1 MNRWSY
7 CSSDE
12 DEENEEKEKG
22 EKVKEQNEETK
33 IAAHQN
39 QNIALNDTTK
49 NPANDVI
56 ENGKITAEGKDAEED
71 DDYEWE
77 YFYEDVEINANAEK
91 ETKGKKEGVKSPVPK
106 RLEGLVKMTGA
117 NQIKIGQVVN
127 EGATKITKDNK
138 NALKEQ
144 KEPVGPPGKTQKVD
158 PRDGW
163 ECPTCTL
170 LNEPKRPGCEAC
182 TTERPADYVIP
193 PPGAADTI
201 PRNTK
206 GTDDKPALEENNKN
220 TIKEAPSLKV
230 VAATVTKSGESSNV
244 AGAVGGKVRDII
256 IKNQRRNQI
265 YLGFNQE

>member
-12 DEENEEKEKG
+12 DEENEEKQKG
-22 EKVKEQNEETK
+22 EKVKEKNEGTK
-33 IAAHQN
+33 IANNQN
-39 QNIALNDTTK
+39 KNIALNDTTK
-49 NPANDVI
+49 NPANDVN
-56 ENGKITAEGKDAEED
+56 ENGKTAVEGKDAEED

-77 YFYEDVEINANAEK
+77 YFYEDVEIKANDKK
-91 ETKGKKEGVKSPVPK
+91 ETKGKKDRVKSPVPK
-106 RLEGLVKMTGA
+106 RLEGLVEVTA
-117 NQIKIGQVVN
+117 PNQIKIGQVVN

-182 TTERPADYVIP
+182 TTERPANYVIP

-206 GTDDKPALEENNKN
+206 DTENKPVLEENNKN

-230 VAATVTKSGESSNV
+230 VAATVTKSGESANV
-244 AGAVGGKVRDII
+244 AGAVGGKVRA
-256 IKNQRRNQI
+256 
-265 YLGFNQE
+265 LS

>member
-22 EKVKEQNEETK
+22 EKVKEKNEATK
-33 IAAHQN
+33 TAAHQN
-39 QNIALNDTTK
+39 KNSALNDTKK
-49 NPANDVI
+49 NPANDVND
-56 ENGKITAEGKDAEED
+56 NGKTAAEGKDAEED

-77 YFYEDVEINANAEK
+77 YFYEDVEIKANEKK
-91 ETKGKKEGVKSPVPK
+91 ETEGKKEGVKSPVPK

-138 NALKEQ
+138 NVLKEQ

-201 PRNTK
+201 PRNT
-206 GTDDKPALEENNKN
+206 TIQPIAINANANNTAKD
-220 TIKEAPSLKV
+220 APTLKV
-230 VAATVTKSGESSNV
+230 VAATVTKAEQPNKV
-244 AGAVGGKVRDII
+244 NGAVGGKV
-256 IKNQRRNQI
+256 
-265 YLGFNQE
+265 LL